1 MTAVDVA
8 PITVLH
14 VFKKDVAKVPPL
26 EEQQVGHCKMTKV
39 IGNNFCLCWFRPKK
53 VKTLQG
59 GPSGCSKP
67 PVDMVAQLNNS
78 IVITYVLRNCDID
91 VNGKF

>member
-1 MTAVDVA
+1 MNCSQDLGADSTIENKEGMTAVDVA

-53 VKTLQG
+53 VKFFHF
-59 GPSGCSKP
+59 K
-67 PVDMVAQLNNS
+67 DN
-78 IVITYVLRNCDID
+78 IW
-91 VNGKF
+91 